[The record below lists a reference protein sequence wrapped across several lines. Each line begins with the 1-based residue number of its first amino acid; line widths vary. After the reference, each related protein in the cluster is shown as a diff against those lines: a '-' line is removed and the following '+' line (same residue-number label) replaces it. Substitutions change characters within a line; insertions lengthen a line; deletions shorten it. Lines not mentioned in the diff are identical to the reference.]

1 MQNQNNHRRGFLKSL
16 TIAIGSFV
24 IFSGFKFKK
33 SNPNTDKAVEPPKFK
48 TLSKDE
54 ADAIIKNENSSVN
67 VRLNPEP
74 APIKNNGK

>member
-33 SNPNTDKAVEPPKFK
+33 SKNVESQKFK

-54 ADAIIKNENSSVN
+54 ADAIIKNESSSVN